1 MAQIITPS
9 YRMLSL
15 KLTFSFALVLVA
27 CPLQVQAQSV
37 ASSLDSEARVQMSK
51 GATSAAIDLM
61 QQHVAQQSEDRAA
74 RIDLVKYLTWSGRY
88 SAAQSSLLAHP
99 QTAQSSEGQSAHIN
113 LLAWGGR
120 WTQAHQMNIPLLNK
134 KEEDFMPAYNQAI
147 IFRQTYQ
154 PVLAQPYIQRV
165 NTLRPDSK
173 EAFDLERG
181 TWIKTASSVTLD
193 YIDENDSIDIGSRQP
208 RLSANI
214 ALNQEWRITGQ
225 VANNQLSIANGS
237 PYPYYPIVS
246 GNEVTEQR
254 GLLGVIY
261 APTPSIRTQFA
272 LGQSHLDKHSLNDR
286 ATLIRASADL
296 RANDD
301 WLWSLNA
308 ERDRVIVS
316 PRSAS
321 LGIIRNGVEL
331 HTHYTPDLNWHVQN
345 ILRYDSLNDDNH
357 RQEWQLSIKRATVR
371 QPKWMLDFGAAWQQQ
386 HYKNQANNG
395 YYAPDHY
402 QRYSI
407 TASAY
412 FNFSDNHGLSLQGG
426 IGRQK
431 DENFTT
437 WKKAN
442 DISAELVLGIYSAW
456 ELRVRAA
463 YSERFQ
469 KVGFYDARN
478 WGVSLTHR
486 F

>member
-1 MAQIITPS
+1 MAQINTPPP
-9 YRMLSL
+9 R
-15 KLTFSFALVLVA
+15 TFALKFALNFTLAVAA
-27 CPLQVQAQSV
+27 CPLPAQAQSAV
-37 ASSLDSEARVQMSK
+37 SALDSEARVQMSK

-61 QQHVAQQSEDRAA
+61 QQHLAQQPEDSAA

-88 SAAQSSLLAHP
+88 SAAQSTLLAHP
-99 QTAQSSEGQSAHIN
+99 QTAQSPQGQSAHIN

-120 WTQAHQMNIPLLNK
+120 WSEAHQMNIPLLSK
-134 KEEDFMPAYNQAI
+134 KDEDFMPAYNQAI

-154 PVLAQPYIQRV
+154 PVLAQPYIHRV
-165 NTLRPDSK
+165 NILRPDSK

-181 TWIKTASSVTLD
+181 TWIKTASSVTFD
-193 YIDENDSIDIGSRQP
+193 YADENDSIDIGSRQP

-214 ALNQEWRITGQ
+214 ALSQAWRITGQ
-225 VANNQLSIANGS
+225 FANSQLSIANGS

-246 GNEVTEQR
+246 GNSVTEQR
-254 GLLGVIY
+254 GMLGVIY

-272 LGQSHLDKHSLNDR
+272 LGQSHLDKYSLNDR
-286 ATLIRASADL
+286 TTLIRASADL
-296 RANDD
+296 RSNDD
-301 WLWSLNA
+301 WLWSLKA
-308 ERDRVIVS
+308 ERDRVMVS

-321 LGIIRNGVEL
+321 LGIMRNGVEL

-345 ILRYDSLNDDNH
+345 ILRYDSINDDNR
-357 RQEWQLSIKRATVR
+357 RQEWQLSIKRAAVR
-371 QPKWMLDFGAAWQQQ
+371 QPKWMLDLGAAWQQQ
-386 HYKNQANNG
+386 HHKNQANNG

-478 WGVSLTHR
+478 YGVSLTHR